1 MSVELQL
8 FPSLAIEPHV
18 KAAKP
23 FIKWAGGKQSVAN
36 TLIDFFPKYYEKYY
50 EPFLGGGS
58 VFFTLAPQSAVLS
71 DDNKWLIDTYLA
83 LKTDWKKVVEYL
95 EKMVNTDQEFLR
107 IRSVD
112 PWTLNLF
119 ERAAQFIYL
128 NKTCFRGL
136 FRVNGSGGFNVP
148 YGAYNRRYYDAEN
161 LEAVSFVLADA
172 EIKSGDFEFGI
183 DGINDRD
190 FVYFD
195 PPYYKL
201 GGYSDFNRYTS
212 KQFREKDHFRLAAL
226 CRELDAK
233 GVKWAVSNSNTDFVK
248 GLFSGFQ
255 MHQVSTRREINL
267 DSQNRNVV
275 ELLITNYKVSI

>member
-1 MSVELQL
+1 MSVQLEL
-8 FPSLAIEPHV
+8 FPLIEIESL
-18 KAAKP
+18 AKP
-23 FIKWAGGKQSVAN
+23 FIKWVGGKQSIARN
-36 TLIDFFPKYYEKYY
+36 LINFFPKSFERYY

-58 VFFTLAPQSAVLS
+58 VFFTLSHPCAILS
-71 DDNKWLIDTYLA
+71 DENEWLVDTYLA
-83 LKTDWKKVVEYL
+83 LKEDWKKVVDYL
-95 EKMVNTDQEFLR
+95 DQMTNTDQEFLR
-107 IRSVD
+107 IRSID

-136 FRVNGSGGFNVP
+136 FRVNSKGRFNVP
-148 YGAYNRRYYDAEN
+148 YGAYNRRYYDPEN
-161 LEAVSFVLADA
+161 LKSVAKVLVDT

-183 DGINDRD
+183 YGISEND

-226 CRELDAK
+226 CRELDEK
-233 GVKWAVSNSNTDFVK
+233 GIKWAVSNSNTEFVRN
-248 GLFSGFQ
+248 LYSGFQ
-255 MHQVSTRREINL
+255 IHQISTRREINL
-267 DSQNRNVV
+267 DSQNRNVI
-275 ELLITNYKVSI
+275 ELLITNYKVMI

>member
-8 FPSLAIEPHV
+8 FPSLCIEPHV
-18 KAAKP
+18 KSAKP
-23 FIKWAGGKQSVAN
+23 FIKWAGGKQSIAR
-36 TLIDFFPKYYEKYY
+36 TLIDFFPRSFDKYY

-58 VFFTLAPQSAVLS
+58 VFFTLSPQNSILS
-71 DDNKWLIDTYLA
+71 DENKWLIDTYLA
-83 LKTDWKKVVEYL
+83 LKQDWKKVADYL
-95 EKMVNTDQEFLR
+95 ENMVNTDQEFLR

-148 YGAYNRRYYDAEN
+148 YGAYNRRYFDPEN
-161 LEAVSFVLADA
+161 LEAVSHILADT

-183 DGINDRD
+183 DGISEND

-226 CRELDAK
+226 CRELHAK
-233 GVKWAVSNSNTDFVK
+233 GVKWAVSNSNTEFVK
-248 GLFSGFQ
+248 DLFSGFQ

>member
-8 FPSLAIEPHV
+8 SQSLCIEPHV
-18 KAAKP
+18 KSAKP
-23 FIKWAGGKQSVAN
+23 FIKWAGGKQSIAR
-36 TLIDFFPKYYEKYY
+36 TLIDFFPRSFDKYY

-58 VFFTLAPQSAVLS
+58 VFFTLSPQNAILS
-71 DDNKWLIDTYLA
+71 DENKWLIDTYLA
-83 LKTDWKKVVEYL
+83 FKQDWKKVVDYL

-148 YGAYNRRYYDAEN
+148 YGAYKRR
-161 LEAVSFVLADA
+161 
-172 EIKSGDFEFGI
+172 DFEFGI
-183 DGINDRD
+183 DGITESD

-226 CRELDAK
+226 C
-233 GVKWAVSNSNTDFVK
+233 
-248 GLFSGFQ
+248 
-255 MHQVSTRREINL
+255 
-267 DSQNRNVV
+267 
-275 ELLITNYKVSI
+275 

>member
-1 MSVELQL
+1 MNVQIEMFPDFSRELH
-8 FPSLAIEPHV
+8 S
-18 KAAKP
+18 KSAKP
-23 FIKWAGGKQSVAN
+23 FIKWVGGKQSLAH
-36 TLIDFFPKYYEKYY
+36 TLVSFFPQAFEKYY

-58 VFFTLAPQSAVLS
+58 VFFSLASHMAVLS
-71 DDNKWLIDTYLA
+71 DENKWLIDTYLA
-83 LKTDWKKVVEYL
+83 LKSDWKKVVGYL

-107 IRSVD
+107 IRSID

-136 FRVNGSGGFNVP
+136 FRVNGKGGFNVP
-148 YGAYNRRYYDAEN
+148 YGAYDRRYFDPEN
-161 LEAVSFVLADA
+161 LESVASILADV
-172 EIKSGDFEFGI
+172 ELKSGDFEFGI
-183 DGINDRD
+183 YGITESD

-233 GVKWAVSNSNTDFVK
+233 GIRWAVSNSNTEFIKD
-248 GLFSGFQ
+248 LFSGFQ
-255 MHQVSTRREINL
+255 IHQISTRREINL
-267 DSQNRNVV
+267 DSQNRDVV
-275 ELLITNYKVSI
+275 ELLITNY

>member
-1 MSVELQL
+1 MNVQLQM
-8 FPSLAIEPHV
+8 FPEMPRGNARLP
-18 KAAKP
+18 KP
-23 FIKWAGGKQSVAN
+23 FIKWVGGKQSLAD
-36 TLIDFFPKYYEKYY
+36 TLIGFFPSAFEKYY

-58 VFFTLAPQSAVLS
+58 VFFSLSPQMAVLS
-71 DDNKWLIDTYLA
+71 DGNKWLIDTYIA
-83 LKTDWKKVVEYL
+83 LKSDWKKVVSYL

-107 IRSVD
+107 IRAID

-136 FRVNGSGGFNVP
+136 FRVNGNGGFNVP
-148 YGAYNRRYYDAEN
+148 YGAYDRRYFDPEN
-161 LEAVSFVLADA
+161 LEAVSFALANI
-172 EIKSGDFEFGI
+172 EIKSGDFEFGVY
-183 DGINDRD
+183 GVTEND

-212 KQFREKDHFRLAAL
+212 KQFRERDHFRLAAL

-233 GVKWAVSNSNTDFVK
+233 GIKWAMSNSDTQFVK
-248 GLFSGFQ
+248 NLFSGFQ
-255 MHQVSTRREINL
+255 FHQISTRREINL
-267 DSQNRNVV
+267 ESKNRNVL
-275 ELLITNYKVSI
+275 ELLITNYKVSR